1 MILFSQLKAGYYFD
15 VLELNSTL
23 ASKRQMEEKA
33 LYQELLKLIVPKE
46 ITDNF
51 ELIEIIERT
60 NMITLSFEEF
70 SIRIPKPL
78 QGKEVVLDGYMNQLE
93 LQTFPLKDKTVYIAL
108 RRRRWKEKGDIKQS
122 YSNTYELH
130 VEGMKTTK
138 EFGAFLKEEFGLQPD
153 EYNKL
158 WKSITG

>member
-1 MILFSQLKAGYYFD
+1 MD
-15 VLELNSTL
+15 
-23 ASKRQMEEKA
+23 EKA
-33 LYQELLKLIVPKE
+33 LYQDLLKLIVPKE

-51 ELIEIIERT
+51 ELIEIIEKT
-60 NMITLSFEEF
+60 NMITLSFEELT
-70 SIRIPKPL
+70 IRIPKPL
-78 QGKEVVLDGYMNQLE
+78 IGKEVVLDGYLNQLE

-108 RRRRWKEKGDIKQS
+108 RRRRWKEKGDSQQS

>member
-1 MILFSQLKAGYYFD
+1 M
-15 VLELNSTL
+15 
-23 ASKRQMEEKA
+23 
-33 LYQELLKLIVPKE
+33 IVPKE

-51 ELIEIIERT
+51 ELIEIVEKT
-60 NMITLSFEEF
+60 NMITLSFEELT
-70 SIRIPKPL
+70 SRIPNPL
-78 QGKEVVLDGYMNQLE
+78 RGKEVVLDGYLNQLE

-108 RRRRWKEKGDIKQS
+108 RRRRWKEKGDNKQS

-130 VEGMKTTK
+130 IEGMKTTK

-158 WKSITG
+158 WKSITS

>member
-1 MILFSQLKAGYYFD
+1 
-15 VLELNSTL
+15 
-23 ASKRQMEEKA
+23 MEEKA

-70 SIRIPKPL
+70 SSRIPKPL
-78 QGKEVVLDGYMNQLE
+78 QGKEVVLDGYLNQLE

-108 RRRRWKEKGDIKQS
+108 RRRRWKEKGDSKQS

>member
-1 MILFSQLKAGYYFD
+1 M
-15 VLELNSTL
+15 
-23 ASKRQMEEKA
+23 
-33 LYQELLKLIVPKE
+33 IVPKE
-46 ITDNF
+46 ISDNF
-51 ELIEIIERT
+51 ELIEIVERT
-60 NMITLSFEEF
+60 NMITLSFEELA
-70 SIRIPKPL
+70 SRIPKPL
-78 QGKEVVLDGYMNQLE
+78 IGKEVVLDGYLNQLE

-108 RRRRWKEKGDIKQS
+108 RRRRWKEKGDSKQS

>member
-1 MILFSQLKAGYYFD
+1 
-15 VLELNSTL
+15 
-23 ASKRQMEEKA
+23 MEEKA

-51 ELIEIIERT
+51 ELIEIVERS
-60 NMITLSFEEF
+60 NMITLSFEEIT
-70 SIRIPKPL
+70 SRIPKAL
-78 QGKEVVLDGYMNQLE
+78 IVKEVVLDGYLNQLE

-108 RRRRWKEKGDIKQS
+108 RRRRWKEKGDSKQS
-122 YSNTYELH
+122 YNNTYELH

>member
-1 MILFSQLKAGYYFD
+1 MD
-15 VLELNSTL
+15 
-23 ASKRQMEEKA
+23 EKA
-33 LYQELLKLIVPKE
+33 LYQDLLKLIVPKE

-51 ELIEIIERT
+51 ELIEIIENT
-60 NMITLSFEEF
+60 NMITLSFEELT
-70 SIRIPKPL
+70 IRIPKPL
-78 QGKEVVLDGYMNQLE
+78 SGKEVALDGYLNQLE

-108 RRRRWKEKGDIKQS
+108 RRRKKKKKGDSQQS

>member
-1 MILFSQLKAGYYFD
+1 
-15 VLELNSTL
+15 
-23 ASKRQMEEKA
+23 MEEKA

-51 ELIEIIERT
+51 ELIEIVERT
-60 NMITLSFEEF
+60 NMITLSFEELA
-70 SIRIPKPL
+70 SRIPKPL
-78 QGKEVVLDGYMNQLE
+78 IGKEVVLDGYLNQLE

-108 RRRRWKEKGDIKQS
+108 RRRRWKEKGDSKQS

>member
-1 MILFSQLKAGYYFD
+1 MD
-15 VLELNSTL
+15 
-23 ASKRQMEEKA
+23 EKA
-33 LYQELLKLIVPKE
+33 LYQDLLKLIVPKE
-46 ITDNF
+46 ITYNF
-51 ELIEIIERT
+51 ELIEIIEKT
-60 NMITLSFEEF
+60 NMITLSFEELT
-70 SIRIPKPL
+70 SRIPKPL
-78 QGKEVVLDGYMNQLE
+78 SGKEVVLDGYLNQLE

-108 RRRRWKEKGDIKQS
+108 RRRRWKEKGDSQQS

>member
-1 MILFSQLKAGYYFD
+1 
-15 VLELNSTL
+15 
-23 ASKRQMEEKA
+23 MEEKA
-33 LYQELLKLIVPKE
+33 LYHELLKLIVPKE

-51 ELIEIIERT
+51 ELIEIVERT
-60 NMITLSFEEF
+60 NMITLSFEELA
-70 SIRIPKPL
+70 IRIPKPL
-78 QGKEVVLDGYMNQLE
+78 SGKEVVLDGYLNQLE

-108 RRRRWKEKGDIKQS
+108 RRRRWKEKGDSKQS

-158 WKSITG
+158 WKSITS

>member
-1 MILFSQLKAGYYFD
+1 
-15 VLELNSTL
+15 
-23 ASKRQMEEKA
+23 MEEKA
-33 LYQELLKLIVPKE
+33 LYQELLKLIVPQE

-51 ELIEIIERT
+51 ELVEIIERT
-60 NMITLSFEEF
+60 NMITLSFEEIT
-70 SIRIPKPL
+70 SRIPNPL
-78 QGKEVVLDGYMNQLE
+78 QGKEVVLDGYLNQLE

-108 RRRRWKEKGDIKQS
+108 RRRRWKEKGDNKQS
-122 YSNTYELH
+122 FSNTYKLH

>member
-1 MILFSQLKAGYYFD
+1 
-15 VLELNSTL
+15 
-23 ASKRQMEEKA
+23 MEEKA
-33 LYQELLKLIVPKE
+33 LYKELLKLIVPKE

-51 ELIEIIERT
+51 ELVEIVEKEH
-60 NMITLSFEEF
+60 MITLSFEELVN
-70 SIRIPKPL
+70 RVPEAL
-78 QGKEVVLDGYMNQLE
+78 QGKIVVLDGYINQLE

-108 RRRRWKEKGDIKQS
+108 RRRRWKEKGDTTAS

-130 VEGMKTTK
+130 IEGMKTTK

-158 WKSITG
+158 WKSITD

>member
-1 MILFSQLKAGYYFD
+1 
-15 VLELNSTL
+15 
-23 ASKRQMEEKA
+23 MEEKA

-51 ELIEIIERT
+51 ELIEIVERT
-60 NMITLSFEEF
+60 NMITLSFEELA
-70 SIRIPKPL
+70 SRIPKPL
-78 QGKEVVLDGYMNQLE
+78 RGKEVVLDGYLNQLE

-108 RRRRWKEKGDIKQS
+108 RRRRWKEKGDTKQS

-130 VEGMKTTK
+130 IEGMKTTK

>member
-1 MILFSQLKAGYYFD
+1 
-15 VLELNSTL
+15 
-23 ASKRQMEEKA
+23 MEEKA

-60 NMITLSFEEF
+60 SMITLSFEELA
-70 SIRIPKPL
+70 SRIPKPL
-78 QGKEVVLDGYMNQLE
+78 IGKEVVLDGYLNQLE

-108 RRRRWKEKGDIKQS
+108 RRRRWKEKRDSNQS
-122 YSNTYELH
+122 YSNAYELH

>member
-1 MILFSQLKAGYYFD
+1 
-15 VLELNSTL
+15 
-23 ASKRQMEEKA
+23 MEEKA
-33 LYQELLKLIVPKE
+33 LYEELLKLIVPKE

-51 ELIEIIERT
+51 ELIEIVEKT
-60 NMITLSFEEF
+60 NMITLSFEELTH
-70 SIRIPKPL
+70 RIPKAL
-78 QGKEVVLDGYMNQLE
+78 SGKEVVLDGYLNQLE

-108 RRRRWKEKGDIKQS
+108 RRRRWKEKGDNTQS
-122 YSNTYELH
+122 FSNTYELH

>member
-1 MILFSQLKAGYYFD
+1 
-15 VLELNSTL
+15 
-23 ASKRQMEEKA
+23 MEEKA

-51 ELIEIIERT
+51 DLIEIVERT
-60 NMITLSFEEF
+60 NMITLSFEELT
-70 SIRIPKPL
+70 SRIPKAL
-78 QGKEVVLDGYMNQLE
+78 SGKEVVLDGYLNQLE

-108 RRRRWKEKGDIKQS
+108 RRRRWKEKGDNTQS
-122 YSNTYELH
+122 FSNTYELH

-158 WKSITG
+158 WEGTTT

>member
-1 MILFSQLKAGYYFD
+1 
-15 VLELNSTL
+15 V
-23 ASKRQMEEKA
+23 EEKA

-60 NMITLSFEEF
+60 SMITLSFEELA
-70 SIRIPKPL
+70 SRIPKPL
-78 QGKEVVLDGYMNQLE
+78 IGKEVVLDGYLNQLE

-108 RRRRWKEKGDIKQS
+108 RRRRWKEKGDSNQS
-122 YSNTYELH
+122 YSNAYELH

>member
-1 MILFSQLKAGYYFD
+1 
-15 VLELNSTL
+15 
-23 ASKRQMEEKA
+23 MEEKA

-60 NMITLSFEEF
+60 SMITLSFEELA
-70 SIRIPKPL
+70 SRIPKPL
-78 QGKEVVLDGYMNQLE
+78 IGKEVVLDGYLNQLE

-108 RRRRWKEKGDIKQS
+108 RRRRWKEKGDSNQS
-122 YSNTYELH
+122 YSNAYELH

>member
-1 MILFSQLKAGYYFD
+1 M
-15 VLELNSTL
+15 
-23 ASKRQMEEKA
+23 
-33 LYQELLKLIVPKE
+33 IVPKE

-51 ELIEIIERT
+51 ELIEIVEKT
-60 NMITLSFEEF
+60 NMITLSFEELT
-70 SIRIPKPL
+70 SRIPNPL
-78 QGKEVVLDGYMNQLE
+78 RGKEVVLDGYLNQLE

-108 RRRRWKEKGDIKQS
+108 RRRRWKEKGDTKQS

-130 VEGMKTTK
+130 IEGMKTTK

-158 WKSITG
+158 WKSITS

>member
-1 MILFSQLKAGYYFD
+1 
-15 VLELNSTL
+15 
-23 ASKRQMEEKA
+23 MEEKA

-51 ELIEIIERT
+51 ELIEIVERS
-60 NMITLSFEEF
+60 NMITLSFEEIT
-70 SIRIPKPL
+70 SRIPKAL
-78 QGKEVVLDGYMNQLE
+78 IGKEVVLDGYLNQLE

-108 RRRRWKEKGDIKQS
+108 RRRRWKEKGDSKQS
-122 YSNTYELH
+122 YSNIYELH

>member
-1 MILFSQLKAGYYFD
+1 
-15 VLELNSTL
+15 
-23 ASKRQMEEKA
+23 MEEKSI
-33 LYQELLKLIVPKE
+33 YQELLKLIVPKE

-51 ELIEIIERT
+51 DLIEIIKRT
-60 NMITLSFEEF
+60 NMITLSFEVLT
-70 SIRIPKPL
+70 IRIPKAL
-78 QGKEVVLDGYMNQLE
+78 RGKEVVLDGYLNQLE

-108 RRRRWKEKGDIKQS
+108 RRRRWKEKGANTQS
-122 YSNTYELH
+122 FSNTYELH

>member
-1 MILFSQLKAGYYFD
+1 
-15 VLELNSTL
+15 
-23 ASKRQMEEKA
+23 MEEKA

-51 ELIEIIERT
+51 ELIEIVERT
-60 NMITLSFEEF
+60 NMITLSFEEI
-70 SIRIPKPL
+70 SSRIPKPL
-78 QGKEVVLDGYMNQLE
+78 IGKEVVLDGYLNQLE
-93 LQTFPLKDKTVYIAL
+93 LQTFPLKDKTVYIAI
-108 RRRRWKEKGDIKQS
+108 RRRRWKEKGANKQS

>member
-1 MILFSQLKAGYYFD
+1 M
-15 VLELNSTL
+15 
-23 ASKRQMEEKA
+23 
-33 LYQELLKLIVPKE
+33 IVPQE

-51 ELIEIIERT
+51 ELVEIIEKS
-60 NMITLSFEEF
+60 NMITLSFEEN
-70 SIRIPKPL
+70 SSRIPKPL
-78 QGKEVVLDGYMNQLE
+78 IGKEVVLDGYLNQLE

-108 RRRRWKEKGDIKQS
+108 RRRRWKEKGDSKQS